1 MRNKGR
7 TVWSFGGFV
16 LLGAL
21 GCDGGQTGD
30 IGTDGPIC
38 CFFET
43 ETLTLEDGAALDPG
57 LPAALE
63 AAFESTG
70 SRRLELMLFGP
81 PALWTDRD
89 REPPSDRATP
99 ITVTMAPAGTVLR
112 HRAKPNPDESCEYL
126 CDEEATD
133 VVLDVEIEIPEL
145 DATHVGTG
153 TLRVPAPGDDTSLL
167 FSILVPELDGCA
179 LELTLD
185 SGRSTIWC
193 NRRLTDSNI
202 TGSSTCLD
210 REAWLPLPR
219 DPRTG
224 LDVKELLE
232 LGLASLPIE
241 LHCDSQRTVSLA
253 SEHFGAVLPDRYC
266 ADFDPPAVVRL
277 DSPIVEDSGLLSVW
291 MSLRTDGICVPRECT
306 QPEGCHT
313 VVDDSHPEGAPRCTT
328 AHLVAAT
335 GKSFH
340 RFWVQVEDDG
350 TMIAAASVDSMYEAS
365 CHGQRRIE

>member
-7 TVWSFGGFV
+7 TVWSFGACV

-21 GCDGGQTGD
+21 GCEGGQTGD
-30 IGTDGPIC
+30 IGAEVTC

-43 ETLTLEDGAALDPG
+43 ETFTLEEGKALDPDV
-57 LPAALE
+57 PAALE
-63 AAFESTG
+63 AAFGSTG

-81 PALWTDRD
+81 PALWTARD

-112 HRAKPNPDESCEYL
+112 HRSKPIPDSL
-126 CDEEATD
+126 CAYECGDEATD
-133 VVLDVEIEIPEL
+133 IVMDVAIELPDL
-145 DATHVGTG
+145 GVAHAGTG
-153 TLRVPAPGDDTSLL
+153 TLRVPATGDEAFLL
-167 FSILVPELDGCA
+167 FSIVVPELDGCA

-224 LDVKELLE
+224 LNVKELLE
-232 LGLASLPIE
+232 LGLASLPVE
-241 LHCDSQRTVSLA
+241 LRCDSQRTVSLA
-253 SEHFGAVLPDRYC
+253 SEHFGAALPDRYC
-266 ADFDPPAVVRL
+266 ADFAPPAIVRL
-277 DSPIVEDSGLLSVW
+277 DSPVVEDAGLLSEW
-291 MSLRTDGICVPRECT
+291 MSLKTDSICDPRECT

-313 VVDDSHPEGAPRCTT
+313 VVDESDSEPTPRCTT

-350 TMIAAASVDSMYEAS
+350 TMIAAASVYSMYEAV